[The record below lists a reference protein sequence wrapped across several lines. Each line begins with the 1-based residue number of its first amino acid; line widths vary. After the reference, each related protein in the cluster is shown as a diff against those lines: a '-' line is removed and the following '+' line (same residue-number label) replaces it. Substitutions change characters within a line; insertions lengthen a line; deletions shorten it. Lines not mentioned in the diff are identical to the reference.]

1 MELLTNLNSESESE
15 SDIEENVLNENVLNE
30 NVLNENV
37 LNENVL
43 NENLLEE
50 GIQNIHECR
59 ICYEEVLNPQKY
71 CDCKGSMG
79 NIHLEC
85 LLKWLEV
92 NDKSVNYKLKIKKNC
107 ELCKKEINIL
117 IYKHYTYYIT
127 IFLLI
132 LFYIVSLS
140 IIYNF
145 TSIQDKNDEGIFFF
159 LLFFLVGISY
169 YFILLSCTQKCFKN
183 RILVS

>member
-15 SDIEENVLNENVLNE
+15 IEENVLNENI
-30 NVLNENV
+30 
-37 LNENVL
+37 
-43 NENLLEE
+43 LEE

-59 ICYEEVLNPQKY
+59 ICYENVLKPQKY

-92 NDKSVNYKLKIKKNC
+92 DNKSVNYKLKIKKNC

-117 IYKHYTYYIT
+117 IYKHYTYYII
-127 IFLLI
+127 IFVLMI
-132 LFYIVSLS
+132 FYMVSLS

-145 TSIQDKNDEGIFFF
+145 TNIQEINEEGISFL

-183 RILVS
+183 RIIVS

>member
-1 MELLTNLNSESESE
+1 
-15 SDIEENVLNENVLNE
+15 
-30 NVLNENV
+30 
-37 LNENVL
+37 
-43 NENLLEE
+43 
-50 GIQNIHECR
+50 
-59 ICYEEVLNPQKY
+59 
-71 CDCKGSMG
+71 MG

-92 NDKSVNYKLKIKKNC
+92 NKKKVNYKLKIKRNC

-117 IYKHYTYYIT
+117 IYKHYTYYII
-127 IFLLI
+127 IFVLMI
-132 LFYIVSLS
+132 FYMVSLS

-145 TSIQDKNDEGIFFF
+145 TNIQEINEEGISFL

-183 RILVS
+183 RIIVS

>member
-15 SDIEENVLNENVLNE
+15 SEIEENVLNENILNE
-30 NVLNENV
+30 NV
-37 LNENVL
+37 
-43 NENLLEE
+43 LEE

-59 ICYEEVLNPQKY
+59 ICYENVLNPQKY

-92 NDKSVNYKLKIKKNC
+92 NKKKVNYKLKIKRNC

-117 IYKHYTYYIT
+117 IYKHYTYYII
-127 IFLLI
+127 IFVLMI
-132 LFYIVSLS
+132 FYMVSLS

-145 TSIQDKNDEGIFFF
+145 TNIQKIHEEGISFL

-169 YFILLSCTQKCFKN
+169 YFILLSCTKKCFKN
-183 RILVS
+183 RIIIS

>member
-15 SDIEENVLNENVLNE
+15 IDETVLNENV
-30 NVLNENV
+30 
-37 LNENVL
+37 
-43 NENLLEE
+43 LEE

-59 ICYEEVLNPQKY
+59 ICYEQVSNPQKY

-92 NDKSVNYKLKIKKNC
+92 DNKRVNYKLKIKKNC

-127 IFLLI
+127 IFVLM
-132 LFYIVSLS
+132 LFYMVSLS

-145 TSIQDKNDEGIFFF
+145 TSIQDKNEEGIFFF

-169 YFILLSCTQKCFKN
+169 YFILLYCTQNCFKN